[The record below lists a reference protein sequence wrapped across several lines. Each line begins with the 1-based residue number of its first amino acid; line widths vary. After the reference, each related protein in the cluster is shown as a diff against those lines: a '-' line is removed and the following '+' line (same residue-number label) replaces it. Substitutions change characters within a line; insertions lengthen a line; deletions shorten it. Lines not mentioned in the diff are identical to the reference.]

1 MKQKVIVIP
10 DSFKGSMSSEKVADI
25 IGDVLDSQTD
35 LEVVRIPIAD
45 GGEGSTNCIMR
56 SMGGEKIHVTVT
68 SPEGKQIEAFY
79 LITPDKKA
87 VIEIAES
94 SGITKQTSFNATK
107 ATTYGFGELI
117 KDALDKGARSFLLCL
132 GGSATTD
139 CAAGMAAALGVK
151 FFDGQ
156 DEEFTPVGG
165 TLKDIARI
173 DLSGLD
179 KRVGES
185 DFVVM
190 SDVTNPLFGPKGA
203 AYIYA
208 PQKGANAEEVALL
221 DEGIKHISKVMEEAV
236 LISCEGVQGA
246 GAAGGA
252 GYGCA
257 AFLGARIVS
266 GINAMLDICR
276 FDELVSDAKYI
287 VTGEGKF
294 DEQSLMGKVVDGIR
308 KRSGN
313 IPMVVF
319 CGISDIDTKKA
330 DALNIRVIE
339 IGRNMTLE
347 ESIKN
352 AEKNLKEA
360 ATKLAKEL

>member
-252 GYGCA
+252 G
-257 AFLGARIVS
+257 
-266 GINAMLDICR
+266 
-276 FDELVSDAKYI
+276 
-287 VTGEGKF
+287 
-294 DEQSLMGKVVDGIR
+294 
-308 KRSGN
+308 
-313 IPMVVF
+313 
-319 CGISDIDTKKA
+319 
-330 DALNIRVIE
+330 
-339 IGRNMTLE
+339 
-347 ESIKN
+347 
-352 AEKNLKEA
+352 
-360 ATKLAKEL
+360 